1 MSMHPFSYE
10 KNIGYTGKESDNRK
24 MAFSKEKPQKDHDYE
39 KKKYEAFAKEVLEL
53 CFPQKYQG
61 LVIADRPDLRL
72 GLNHGIEVTRALGA
86 NEEEINY
93 LLDRISHKKYEDIQ
107 AGWECRKL
115 DEIGARVFLN
125 SEGVVNRIAC
135 NNPRLIDDREL
146 CEAFWEKTK
155 KNYPGF
161 DVMDLFIF
169 APYNQLEEWFDDE
182 TIEGFLHICKPD
194 NFDTTFVFSGHR
206 LFAHDYQTDT
216 VIKKVLSEEQVE
228 ECWRKAKEYAEG
240 VR

>member
-1 MSMHPFSYE
+1 MSNHSVDYE
-10 KNIGYTGKESDNRK
+10 ANTGYNSKESGSHE
-24 MAFSKEKPQKDHDYE
+24 MAFSKEKPQKDHGYE
-39 KKKYEAFAKEVLEL
+39 KKRHEAFAKEVLEL

-86 NEEEINY
+86 NEEEINH
-93 LLDRISHKKYEDIQ
+93 LLDRISHKKYEDIK

-125 SEGVVNRIAC
+125 SEGRIIGIHR
-135 NNPRLIDDREL
+135 NNPSCIDDWEL
-146 CEAFWEKTK
+146 CKAWGKKAK

-161 DVMDLFIF
+161 DTLDLFIF
-169 APYNQLEEWFDDE
+169 APLVHLDEWFDDE
-182 TIEGFLHICKPD
+182 TMEGFLRICKPD
-194 NFDTTFVFSGHR
+194 TFDTTFVFSGHR
-206 LFAHDYQTDT
+206 LFTHDYQTDT
-216 VIKKVLSEEQVE
+216 VIKRVLSEEQLA
-228 ECWRKAKEYAEG
+228 ECWRKATEYAEG